1 MIGVLIKLALKDMAK
16 VRQYMKLED
25 VKAMRESGTVT
36 NHMVEDL
43 RDIGMEIIMRA
54 SFIMVRRMAKV
65 H

>member
-54 SFIMVRRMAKV
+54 NFIMVRRMEKV